1 MTELLKT
8 YLAKLSAITQRGDAR
23 EESYYSTL
31 EALLN
36 GIAAEQK
43 RHIDITTLPK
53 KTEAG
58 NPDFRVWD
66 GKHKHVGYME
76 AKVPDESLAAVERSE
91 QLQRYCST
99 FPNVLLT
106 NFYEFRLY
114 RDGELV
120 NSVQIG
126 RPFVAKK
133 LGAVAPLEN
142 AEKFVQLLSQFFDF
156 SVPSLTSAKS
166 LALELAKRTR
176 FLRDQVIREEMKPD
190 AETKDLIGFYD
201 AFKKYLI
208 ASLSEEDFADLYAQ
222 TITYGLFIARH
233 RFDTT
238 PNLLDKKKVTRAFT
252 RELAYDLIPP
262 TLGILQDVFHFL
274 SSAKPPRQLQVIIED
289 IAEVLASADL
299 KRIEDEFFHAKR
311 GRDPI
316 VHFYETFLAHY
327 DPAKRES
334 RGVYY
339 TPEPVVSYIVR
350 SLHHLL
356 KEEFGKS
363 DGFATTSV
371 TVLDPAAGT
380 QTFPAAAIHLAAEEY
395 TEKYGKGGLETLI
408 RDHILKNFYAF
419 ELMMAPYAIGH
430 LKIAYVLEELGYRM
444 GEDERFKLY
453 LTNTLEWDDL
463 TQTQIPHLSSL
474 SEESKKASEV
484 KKDVPIMVIMGNP
497 PYSGISENKGKWIT
511 GLIEDYK
518 QVDGKHFGERKHWLQ
533 DDYVKFMR
541 FAQWKITQAGQGVVG
556 MITNHGYLDNPTFR
570 GMRQSLMNTFTNIY
584 VLDLHGNPQREQA
597 PDGSKDVNVFD
608 IQQGV
613 AIALFV
619 KNPKKKLPGT
629 VHHAELWG
637 EREGKYKWLE
647 KFDVEKT
654 KWKKLNP
661 NSPMY
666 FFVPK
671 NEEGREE
678 YEKYWKITNIF
689 PLNSTGI
696 VTARD
701 GFVIDFDKE
710 ELKRRMMMFRNL
722 DLPDGIIAQTFGLK
736 DTRGWKMSDVRKK
749 LSQDKNWEQ
758 PFQKILYRLFD
769 VRWTYYSQKM
779 IDWPRPDIMPHMLQ
793 PNLALLTSRMT
804 KGESF
809 AHAFVT
815 DTISEVIL
823 LSPKTSNNSFVF
835 PLYIHPSAETHPS
848 NLFEQKA
855 TGKQTNISEDFLKEL
870 KQRLKSIPKPEHIF
884 VYIYAILYAPNYRKR
899 YSEFLKSDFPRI
911 PIPSDK
917 KLFDSLAKLG
927 QELIDLHL
935 LKSKKLEK
943 PIGKFDAS
951 AALPSTLL
959 RAGSTG
965 GSGEAKVEVRKYDE
979 KKKAVRIND
988 RQAFVGIAPEIWNYH
1003 IGGYQVLDKWLKDRK
1018 GRVLS
1023 SEDIRH
1029 YCRVV
1034 TALTETIKVQ
1044 KEIDEVIE
1052 KYGGWPI
1059 K

>member
-8 YLAKLSAITQRGDAR
+8 YLAKLSSITQRGDAR

-76 AKVPDESLAAVERSE
+76 AKVPEEDLNKVERSE
-91 QLQRYCST
+91 QLQRYRST

-238 PNLLDKKKVTRAFT
+238 PNLLDKKKVTRVFT

-274 SSAKPPRQLQVIIED
+274 SSAKPPKQLQVIIED

-395 TEKYGKGGLETLI
+395 TAKYGKGGLETLI
-408 RDHILKNFYAF
+408 RDHILRNFYAF

-474 SEESKKASEV
+474 SEESKHAAAV

-533 DDYVKFMR
+533 DDYVKFLR
-541 FAQWKITQAGQGVVG
+541 FAQWKIAQAGQGVVG

-570 GMRQSLMNTFTNIY
+570 GMRQSLMNTFTDLYI
-584 VLDLHGNPQREQA
+584 LDLHGNSLKKEKA
-597 PDGSKDVNVFD
+597 PDGGKDVNVFD

-619 KNPKKKLPGT
+619 KNPKKKIPGT
-629 VHHAELWG
+629 VHHAERWG
-637 EREGKYKWLE
+637 EREEKYKWLE
-647 KFDVEKT
+647 KYEIEGT
-654 KWKKLNP
+654 KWEKLTP
-661 NSPMY
+661 NTPFY

-671 NEEGREE
+671 SEEGREE
-678 YEKYWKITNIF
+678 YEKYWKIPDIF

-701 GFVIDFDKE
+701 GFVIDFYKE

-722 DLPDGIIAQTFGLK
+722 DLPDEIIAQTFGLK
-736 DTRGWKMSDVRKK
+736 DTRGWKMSEARKK
-749 LSQDKNWEQ
+749 LAKDKNWETY
-758 PFQKILYRLFD
+758 FQKILYRPFD
-769 VRWTYYSQKM
+769 ERWIYYTELM
-779 IDWPRPDIMPHMLQ
+779 VDWPRTDVMPNMISQ
-793 PNLALLTSRMT
+793 NCALITGRSTRMQDVSSFFCSQSMVET
-804 KGESF
+804 KCGES
-809 AHAFVT
+809 
-815 DTISEVIL
+815 TIQSY
-823 LSPKTSNNSFVF
+823 SF
-835 PLYIHPSAETHPS
+835 PLFAYPSPDS
-848 NLFEQKA
+848 RSQNLFDKPI
-855 TGKQTNISEDFLKEL
+855 TGKQPNISEGFIDALKV
-870 KQRLKSIPKPEHIF
+870 KIKCTPEPEQVF
-884 VYIYAILYAPNYRKR
+884 AYIYAILYSPEYRKR
-899 YSEFLKSDFPRI
+899 YAEFLKSDFPRI
-911 PIPSDK
+911 PITSNA
-917 KLFDSLAKLG
+917 KLFESLAKLG
-927 QELIDLHL
+927 KELIDLHL

-943 PIGKFDAS
+943 PTAKFE
-951 AALPSTLL
+951 
-959 RAGSTG
+959 

-988 RQAFVGIAPEIWNYH
+988 RQAFVGIAPAVWNYH

-1018 GRVLS
+1018 GRTLS

-1029 YCRVV
+1029 YCRVA
-1034 TALTETIKVQ
+1034 TALAETIRVQ

-1052 KYGGWPI
+1052 KNGGWPV

>member
-1 MTELLKT
+1 MKT
-8 YLAKLSAITQRGDAR
+8 YLADLSKLTNRGDAT
-23 EESYYSTL
+23 EQSYYSTL
-31 EALLN
+31 KDLFEEA
-36 GIAAEQK
+36 AKKQK
-43 RHIDITTLPK
+43 RKIDITTLPK
-53 KTEAG
+53 RTEAG

-66 GKHKHVGYME
+66 GKHKHVGYIE
-76 AKVPDESLAAVERSE
+76 AKVPEENLDKIERSE
-91 QLQRYCST
+91 QLERYRST

-120 NSVQIG
+120 NNVQIG
-126 RPFVAKK
+126 RPFVARA

-142 AEKFVQLLSQFFDF
+142 AEKFTQLLTQFFDF

-176 FLRDQVIREEMKPD
+176 FLRDQVIREELKPE
-190 AETKDLIGFYD
+190 AETKDLLGFYE
-201 AFKKYLI
+201 AFRKHLI

-238 PNLLDKKKVTRAFT
+238 PNLFDRGIPKKIFT
-252 RELAYDLIPP
+252 RELAYELIPP

-274 SSAKPPRQLQVIIED
+274 SSSKPPKQLQVIIED
-289 IAEVLASADL
+289 IAEVLAEANL
-299 KRIEDEFFHAKR
+299 KKIEEEFFHAKR

-327 DPAKRES
+327 DPEKREK

-350 SLHHLL
+350 SLHHIL
-356 KEEFGKS
+356 KKEFGKS
-363 DGFATTSV
+363 DGFASQGV
-371 TVLDPAAGT
+371 MVLDPAAGT
-380 QTFPAAAIHLAAEEY
+380 QTFPATAMHLAAEEY
-395 TEKYGKGGLETLI
+395 TEKYGKGGLDQLI
-408 RDHILKNFYAF
+408 KDHILRDFYAF

-430 LKIAYVLEELGYRM
+430 LKIAYVLEELGYKM
-444 GEDERFKLY
+444 KEDERFKLY

-463 TQTQIPHLSSL
+463 SQTQIPHLSSL
-474 SEESKKASEV
+474 SDESRHAAEV

-533 DDYVKFMR
+533 DDYVKFLR
-541 FAQWKITQAGQGVVG
+541 FAQWKIAQAGQGVVG

-570 GMRQSLMNTFTNIY
+570 GMRQSLMNTFTDLY
-584 VLDLHGNPQREQA
+584 VLDLHGNSLKKEKA

-637 EREGKYKWLE
+637 EQEEKYKWLE
-647 KFDVEKT
+647 KHEINKT
-654 KWKKLNP
+654 KWGKLNP
-661 NSPMY
+661 NTPFY

-671 NEEGREE
+671 SEEGREE
-678 YEKYWKITNIF
+678 YEKYWKIPDIF

-701 GFVIDFDKE
+701 GFVIDFDKA
-710 ELKRRMMMFRNL
+710 ELKRRIIMFRNL
-722 DLPDGIIAQTFGLK
+722 DLPDEVISQTFGLK
-736 DTRGWKMSDVRKK
+736 DTRGWKMSEERKRLAKDVK
-749 LSQDKNWEQ
+749 WEEK
-758 PFQKILYRLFD
+758 FQRVLYRLFD
-769 VRWTYYSQKM
+769 IRWIYYTQQM
-779 IDWPRPDIMPHMLQ
+779 VDWPRPEVMQNMLHS
-793 PNLALLTSRMT
+793 NLALETSRMT
-804 KGESF
+804 KGEEF
-809 AHAFVT
+809 GHAFVSQN
-815 DTISEVIL
+815 ISEVIL
-823 LSPKTSNNSFVF
+823 LSPKTSNNAFVF
-835 PLYIHPSAETHPS
+835 PLYLYPSPDSHSE
-848 NLFEQKA
+848 NLFDTPTTEK
-855 TGKQTNISEDFLKEL
+855 KPNISEQVQKEL
-870 KQRLKSIPKPEHIF
+870 KEKLKKVPMPEKF
-884 VYIYAILYAPNYRKR
+884 FSYIYAILYAPSYRKR
-899 YSEFLKSDFPRI
+899 YAEFLKSDFPRI
-911 PIPSDK
+911 PIPSNA
-917 KLFDSLAKLG
+917 KLFAELVKMG
-927 QELIDLHL
+927 QELVDLHL
-935 LKSKKLEK
+935 LKLKKLEK
-943 PIGKFDAS
+943 PLAKFE
-951 AALPSTLL
+951 
-959 RAGSTG
+959 
-965 GSGEAKVEVRKYDE
+965 GSGEAKMEVRKYDE

-988 RQAFVGIAPEIWNYH
+988 RQCFTGIPLEVWAYH

-1018 GRVLS
+1018 GRILG

-1029 YCRVV
+1029 YCRVA
-1034 TALTETIKVQ
+1034 TALAETIKLQ
-1044 KEIDEVIE
+1044 KKIDAMIK

-1059 K
+1059 H

>member
-1 MTELLKT
+1 M
-8 YLAKLSAITQRGDAR
+8 
-23 EESYYSTL
+23 
-31 EALLN
+31 
-36 GIAAEQK
+36 
-43 RHIDITTLPK
+43 
-53 KTEAG
+53 
-58 NPDFRVWD
+58 
-66 GKHKHVGYME
+66 
-76 AKVPDESLAAVERSE
+76 
-91 QLQRYCST
+91 
-99 FPNVLLT
+99 
-106 NFYEFRLY
+106 
-114 RDGELV
+114 

-238 PNLLDKKKVTRAFT
+238 PTLLDKKKVTRVFT

-274 SSAKPPRQLQVIIED
+274 SSAKPPKQLRVIIED

-395 TEKYGKGGLETLI
+395 TAKYGKGGLETLI
-408 RDHILKNFYAF
+408 RDHILRNFYAF

-497 PYSGISENKGKWIT
+497 PYSGVSENKGKWIT
-511 GLIEDYK
+511 ELINDYK
-518 QVDGKHFGERKHWLQ
+518 KIDGKSLDERNSKWLS
-533 DDYVKFMR
+533 DDYVKFIR
-541 FAQWKITQAGQGVVG
+541 FAQWKIEKVGHGVIG
-556 MITNHGYLDNPTFR
+556 MITNHRYLDNPTFR
-570 GMRQSLMNTFTNIY
+570 GMRQSLMSTFTDIY
-584 VLDLHGNPQREQA
+584 VLDLHGN
-597 PDGSKDVNVFD
+597 SKSEGDKKHVADKNVFD

-613 AIALFV
+613 AIAFFL
-619 KNPKKKLPGT
+619 KNPDKKSIAK
-629 VHHAELWG
+629 VFHAEMWG
-637 EREGKYKWLE
+637 EREEKYKRLE
-647 KFDVEKT
+647 KESVEST
-654 KWKKLNP
+654 KWTELKP
-661 NSPMY
+661 NSPFY
-666 FFVPK
+666 FFKPK
-671 NEEGREE
+671 NEKGREE
-678 YEKYWKITNIF
+678 YEKYWKISDIF
-689 PLNSTGI
+689 PVNSLGI
-696 VTARD
+696 TTARD
-701 GFVIDFDKE
+701 AFTVKFSQEEVWRTITTFLATDPELARIAFDLGEDARDWKVQFA
-710 ELKRRMMMFRNL
+710 KD
-722 DLPDGIIAQTFGLK
+722 DLQRSGPEK
-736 DTRGWKMSDVRKK
+736 DLIK
-749 LSQDKNWEQ
+749 
-758 PFQKILYRLFD
+758 PILYRPFD
-769 VRWTYYSQKM
+769 NRFTYYTGHSRGYHCMPRSEVMQHM
-779 IDWPRPDIMPHMLQ
+779 IAG
-793 PNLALLTSRMT
+793 PNLGISTTRSVEISRGWEHALC
-804 KGESF
+804 
-809 AHAFVT
+809 A
-815 DTISEVIL
+815 SEMITHHTVSL
-823 LSPKTSNNSFVF
+823 KEVNYFF
-835 PLYIHPSAETHPS
+835 PLYCYPPKDSQPSSLFDESIAEKSP
-848 NLFEQKA
+848 NMREEVL
-855 TGKQTNISEDFLKEL
+855 IEL
-870 KQRLKSIPKPEHIF
+870 KQKLKKEPKPEGF
-884 VYIYAILYAPNYRKR
+884 LAYVYAILYSPEYRTR
-899 YSEFLKSDFPRI
+899 YAEFLKSDFPRI
-911 PIPSDK
+911 PITSNA
-917 KLFDSLAKLG
+917 KLFDCLAKLG
-927 QELIDLHL
+927 QELVDLHL
-935 LKSKKLEK
+935 LTSKKLEK
-943 PIGKFDAS
+943 PIAKFE
-951 AALPSTLL
+951 
-959 RAGSTG
+959 
-965 GSGEAKVEVRKYDE
+965 GSGEARMEVRKYDE
-979 KKKAVRIND
+979 KKKTVRIND
-988 RQAFVGIAPEIWNYH
+988 RQAFVGIAPAVWNYH

-1018 GRVLS
+1018 GRILS

-1029 YCRVV
+1029 YCRVA
-1034 TALTETIKVQ
+1034 TALSETLILQEK
-1044 KEIDEVIE
+1044 IDTVIE
-1052 KYGGWPI
+1052 EHGGWPI
-1059 K
+1059 T